1 MIKHKLL
8 IVVSERIKQVAIK
21 LGFQHIAVTDDVSNN
36 AILDCVVENRTR

>member
-8 IVVSERIKQVAIK
+8 IVVSGRIKQVAIK
-21 LGFQHIAVTDDVSNN
+21 LGFQHIAVTDDVSNT